1 MNQPLIDKN
10 VPLPQQWPFPDMEVG
25 DSFLVPDDIRRSTI
39 NVAAKRYGDKHG
51 GKFTVRLTEDRK
63 LRCWRIA

>member
-1 MNQPLIDKN
+1 MNPPRIDKN
-10 VPLPQQWPFPDMEVG
+10 IPLPQKWPFPDMKVG

-39 NVAAKRYGDKHG
+39 NVAAKRYGDKHKM
-51 GKFTVRLTEDRK
+51 KFTIRLTEDRK